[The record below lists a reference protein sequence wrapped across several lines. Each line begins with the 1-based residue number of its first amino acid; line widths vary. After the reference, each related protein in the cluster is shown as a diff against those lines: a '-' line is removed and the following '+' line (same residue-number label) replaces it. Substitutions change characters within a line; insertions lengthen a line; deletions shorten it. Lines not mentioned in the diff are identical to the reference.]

1 MPHMKAMLDQVI
13 EILEQSEGLYQNL
26 LPIINREK
34 HASLCSD
41 PHQLVAVIAEKEE
54 LLARL
59 GQLERKRIK
68 LIDQLAD
75 NLNVSPTQLNLP
87 SLAARAD
94 TYTAYRIL
102 SLRDSL
108 GGLVTKIK
116 RANAENRVL
125 IQHRL
130 DLARSALGF
139 FQYWMTPVAVYGSSG
154 RIDDG
159 HRSGKLL
166 SGTI

>member
-1 MPHMKAMLDQVI
+1 MKAILDQVI
-13 EILEQSEGLYQNL
+13 EILEQSEGFYQNL
-26 LPIINREK
+26 LPMINREK
-34 HASLCSD
+34 RAVLCSD
-41 PHQLVAVIAEKEE
+41 PSQLAAVTVEKEE

-59 GQLERKRIK
+59 GQLERQRVK

-75 NLNVSPTQLNLP
+75 NLNVSPTQLNL
-87 SLAARAD
+87 SVLAAHAETYQAD
-94 TYTAYRIL
+94 RIL

-108 GGLVTKIK
+108 GELVKKIK
-116 RANAENRVL
+116 RANAENRLL
-125 IQHRL
+125 IQHCL

-139 FQYWMTPVAVYGSSG
+139 FQHWMTPIAVYGSSG

-159 HRSGKLL
+159 HRSGRLL